1 MIYVKNPPKHA
12 AEISIQS
19 IFLVKNASTNSKPI
33 RINMDSNILPTMDCF
48 L

>member
-19 IFLVKNASTNSKPI
+19 IFYVKRMTKKAKNS
-33 RINMDSNILPTMDCF
+33 RFELLF
-48 L
+48 

>member
-19 IFLVKNASTNSKPI
+19 IFLVKILLKSTEQLKMSY
-33 RINMDSNILPTMDCF
+33 L
-48 L
+48 